1 MALTLE
7 EVKVLIDAETGPIKR
22 KMDGVKAKV
31 KETKSA
37 FAGLKNVIIAL
48 GIGAAL
54 AKLGQYSTK
63 MALDVSAAMNQ
74 VKRTM
79 GESTQSFLKW
89 ADSNALAFNLS
100 RGEAIKYGA
109 VFSNLFS
116 NFIKDQDQ
124 LAAYTAEMLKTSAVV
139 ASTTGRNIE
148 DVMNRIRSG
157 MLGSTE
163 AIEDLGINVNIAM
176 IKSTEAFRT
185 MANGRSWEQLDFQ
198 TQQAI
203 RMMAILEQASVK
215 FGNSLMAGPT
225 TSLAY
230 FVALLKDTALNI
242 GNAIL
247 PVIQA
252 IMPALTGFAAVLRT
266 ATGALATFME
276 LLFGKNLK
284 ASPMASSMNDIAGAA
299 GSIGDGFGN
308 AAGAADDLGGAA
320 KGAGDAAKKAAKEM
334 QGLLGFDEIST
345 LTKSGGDDSGGG
357 SGGSGGG
364 GGGRGGGGGAGG
376 GGGGIQLPKISLADS
391 FAEEDNSKILEF
403 VEKFK
408 ELLKPTAEALER
420 LQKALEPL
428 KKFAAQALIDFYEL
442 FLKPVGLWTLGTGL
456 PKFIDIISKTLNNI
470 DFPRINKALRDL
482 FDSLAP
488 FTIKIGEGLL
498 WFLDNVLSPLTS
510 WTISE
515 VVPLFIEGIAAGLDI
530 LTGVITAIQPLA
542 QWLMDNFLA
551 PLAEWTGGVIVS
563 VLEGVVGAL
572 QGLSDWIAANQEAV
586 ETMVISLGAFWV
598 ADKVV
603 TYTTAVATFIA
614 TVPVWVGV
622 ISAGLSAVISAVN
635 PVTLVLGA
643 LIAVGV
649 LVWKNWDTIKEFAI
663 NIWTAIC
670 NFFKQTID
678 SIVKFFQ
685 GLWQGIQEAFANTA
699 NWFSNIFQQAWNGV
713 TGAFSGIGSWFQ
725 GAWNNVSSAFQNTAN
740 WFGNIFQQAWNGI
753 TNAFSGVGSFF
764 GNLWNTIVSRFTD
777 AGTKIGSAVGGG
789 FKNIVN
795 GILGTAGNI
804 INGFIGMINGVIGV
818 INAIPGVSLGTI
830 GYMNVPRMAKGG
842 IVDSATLAVV
852 GEAGKEAVM
861 PLENNT
867 GWITQLA
874 QKVADRM
881 PQTAGGGDSRPIEVV
896 VQIGDTE
903 FARYTVDKI
912 NAYQRQIG
920 YTALEV

>member
-37 FAGLKNVIIAL
+37 FAGLKNAIIAL

-139 ASTTGRNIE
+139 ASATGRNIE

-515 VVPLFIEGIAAGLDI
+515 VVPLFLHAIAAALD
-530 LTGVITAIQPLA
+530 VVTAIMTASAPA
-542 QWLMDNFLA
+542 FQWLLDNVLTPIA
-551 PLAEWTGGVIVS
+551 AWTGGVFATVMEGIVA
-563 VLEGVVGAL
+563 AL
-572 QGLSDWIAANQEAV
+572 QSFSDWVSANQALV
-586 ETMVISLGAFWV
+586 ENMAIV
-598 ADKVV
+598 
-603 TYTTAVATFIA
+603 VATFF
-614 TVPVWVGV
+614 
-622 ISAGLSAVISAVN
+622 SAWGIQILITGI
-635 PVTLVLGA
+635 PG
-643 LIAVGV
+643 LIAVLDLFIGKMIAV
-649 LVWKNWDTIKEFAI
+649 LATISPITLALGAVVAAGLLVWKNWDTIKEFAI

-740 WFGNIFQQAWNGI
+740 WFGNIFQQAWKGI